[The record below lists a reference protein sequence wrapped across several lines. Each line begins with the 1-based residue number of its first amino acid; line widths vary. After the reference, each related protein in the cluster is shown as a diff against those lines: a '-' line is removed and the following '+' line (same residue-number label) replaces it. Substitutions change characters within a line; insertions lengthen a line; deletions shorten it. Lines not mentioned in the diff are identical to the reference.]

1 MSTVLLHAIYTH
13 ITYMHAHVYIQST
26 NNQCN
31 SMHQKE
37 FANPS
42 QYTKITDGFSV
53 KVIVTQSLIADNSLT

>member
-42 QYTKITDGFSV
+42 QYHLAAVQQKSQMG
-53 KVIVTQSLIADNSLT
+53 SL